1 MIDSEICC
9 KIAADLIFYMMRKT
23 LVLLTVL
30 FSFLNALQAQEPIT
44 ARLAPNS
51 MPNITPAQFAGGEN
65 IFYKYLADNIKYPPI
80 LIKIK
85 LEGSLDLKFMI
96 DKQGKVKDIEII
108 RGFDPDADDE
118 VLRVMRTMPA
128 WIPAKE
134 NGEVI
139 DYIHHLTITFTLT
152 EGLIEQSKKPVEDPA
167 PETVKTE
174 IPLIVE
180 QPQENAVL
188 KEDSLNHAPKFSGG
202 TEAMEAYF
210 KKNMKYPKRA
220 IEYGIEGRVVFN
232 LEISAEGKISN
243 IWLFKG
249 LFYECNEEAYY
260 LIKKMPDWIPGIKNG
275 KPVAMQVMV
284 PVAFTL
290 PK

>member
-1 MIDSEICC
+1 
-9 KIAADLIFYMMRKT
+9 MRKIPA
-23 LVLLTVL
+23 LLIL
-30 FSFLNALQAQEPIT
+30 FFSILNALLAQEPIT
-44 ARLAPNS
+44 VKLAPN
-51 MPNITPAQFAGGEN
+51 NIANTTPPQFDGGEN
-65 IFYKYLADNIKYPPI
+65 GFYKYLADNIKYPPI

-85 LEGSLDLKFMI
+85 LEGSLDLKFTI
-96 DKQGKVKDIEII
+96 DREGLVKDVEIT

-118 VLRVMRTMPA
+118 VLRVIRTMPT

-134 NGEVI
+134 NGEAF
-139 DYIHHLTITFTLT
+139 DYTHRLTVTFKLT
-152 EGLIEQSKKPVEDPA
+152 EALIEQSKKPIEIST
-167 PETVKTE
+167 PEPTKTE
-174 IPLIVE
+174 NPLVE
-180 QPQENAVL
+180 QPQKDTVL
-188 KEDSLNHAPKFSGG
+188 KEDNLNHAPKFPGG

-243 IWLFKG
+243 IRLFKG

-260 LIKKMPDWIPGIKNG
+260 LIKKMPDWIPGRKDG
-275 KPVAMQVMV
+275 KPVAMQIMV
-284 PVAFTL
+284 PIAFTL

>member
-1 MIDSEICC
+1 
-9 KIAADLIFYMMRKT
+9 MMRKT
-23 LVLLTVL
+23 LALLIIL

-51 MPNITPAQFAGGEN
+51 IPNIAPAQFTGGEN
-65 IFYKYLADNIKYPPI
+65 NFYKYLSDNIKYPPV

-85 LEGSLDLKFMI
+85 LEGSLDLKFTI
-96 DKQGKVKDIEII
+96 DKQGKVKNIEII

-118 VLRVMRTMPA
+118 VLRVVRTMPA

-134 NGEVI
+134 NEETV
-139 DYIHHLTITFTLT
+139 DYIHHLTVAFTLT
-152 EGLIEQSKKPVEDPA
+152 EGLIEQSEKPVEEPT
-167 PETVKTE
+167 PETAKTVV
-174 IPLIVE
+174 PLIAE
-180 QPQENAVL
+180 QPQEDTAL
-188 KEDSLNHAPKFSGG
+188 KEDNLNHAPKFPGG

-243 IWLFKG
+243 IRLFKG

-260 LIKKMPDWIPGIKNG
+260 LIKKMPDWIPGIKDG
-275 KPVAMQVMV
+275 KPAAMQVMV

>member
-1 MIDSEICC
+1 
-9 KIAADLIFYMMRKT
+9 MRKT

-30 FSFLNALQAQEPIT
+30 FSFLNASLAQEPIT
-44 ARLAPNS
+44 AKLAPNHIA
-51 MPNITPAQFAGGEN
+51 NTTPPQFNGGEN
-65 IFYKYLADNIKYPPI
+65 GFYKYLADNIKYPPI

-85 LEGSLDLKFMI
+85 LEGSLDLKFKI
-96 DKQGKVKDIEII
+96 DKEGKVRDVKII

-118 VLRVMRTMPA
+118 VLRVLQSMPS

-134 NGEVI
+134 NDVEVEYTHNLTVI
-139 DYIHHLTITFTLT
+139 FTITD
-152 EGLIEQSKKPVEDPA
+152 GLIEESKKPVEEPIQEA
-167 PETVKTE
+167 LKTE
-174 IPLIVE
+174 IPLIID
-180 QPQENAVL
+180 QPQEDTVH
-188 KEDSLNHAPKFSGG
+188 KEDSLNHAPKFPGG
-202 TEAMEAYF
+202 TEAMETYF

-249 LFYECNEEAYY
+249 LFYECNEEAFY
-260 LIKKMPDWIPGIKNG
+260 LIKKMPDWIPGQKDG
-275 KPVAMQVMV
+275 KPVAMQIMV

-290 PK
+290 LK

>member
-1 MIDSEICC
+1 
-9 KIAADLIFYMMRKT
+9 MMRKT
-23 LVLLTVL
+23 LVLFIVF
-30 FSFLNALQAQEPIT
+30 FSFQNVLLAQEPIT
-44 ARLAPNS
+44 AKLASN
-51 MPNITPAQFAGGEN
+51 NILNTAPPQFPGGESN
-65 IFYKYLADNIKYPPI
+65 FYKYLSDNIKYPPI

-85 LEGSLDLKFMI
+85 LEGSLDLKFTI
-96 DKQGKVKDIEII
+96 NKDGKVKDVEIT

-118 VLRVMRTMPA
+118 VLRVIQSMPS

-134 NGEVI
+134 NGEAT
-139 DYIHHLTITFTLT
+139 DYTHHLTVTFSIT
-152 EGLIEQSKKPVEDPA
+152 EALIEQSKKPVEEPIQ
-167 PETVKTE
+167 ETPKTE
-174 IPLIVE
+174 TPLIEE
-180 QPQENAVL
+180 QPQEETVL
-188 KEDSLNHAPKFSGG
+188 KEDSLNHAPKFPGG
-202 TEAMEAYF
+202 IEGMEAYF

-260 LIKKMPDWIPGIKNG
+260 LIKKMPDWIPGIKDG
-275 KPVAMQVMV
+275 KPIAMKVMV
-284 PVAFTL
+284 PIAFTL

>member
-1 MIDSEICC
+1 
-9 KIAADLIFYMMRKT
+9 MMRKT
-23 LVLLTVL
+23 LVLLTIL
-30 FSFLNALQAQEPIT
+30 FSVLNASLAQEPIT
-44 ARLAPNS
+44 SKLAPNS
-51 MPNITPAQFAGGEN
+51 IPNTTPAQFVGGEN
-65 IFYKYLADNIKYPPI
+65 NFYKYLSDNIKYPPI

-85 LEGSLDLKFMI
+85 LEGSLDLKFTV
-96 DKQGKVKDIEII
+96 DKQGKIKDVEIT

-118 VLRVMRTMPA
+118 VLRVIQSMTT
-128 WIPAKE
+128 WTPAKKNDE
-134 NGEVI
+134 AV
-139 DYIHHLTITFTLT
+139 DYTHHLTVTFTIT
-152 EGLIEQSKKPVEDPA
+152 DNLIEQSKKPVAEPTR
-167 PETVKTE
+167 ETPKTE
-174 IPLIVE
+174 IPFTVE
-180 QPQENAVL
+180 QPEENAVL
-188 KEDSLNHAPKFSGG
+188 KEDSLNHAPKFPGG
-202 TEAMEAYF
+202 IEAMETYF

-260 LIKKMPDWIPGIKNG
+260 LIKKMPDWIPGIKDG
-275 KPVAMQVMV
+275 KPVDMKVMV

>member
-1 MIDSEICC
+1 
-9 KIAADLIFYMMRKT
+9 
-23 LVLLTVL
+23 
-30 FSFLNALQAQEPIT
+30 
-44 ARLAPNS
+44 
-51 MPNITPAQFAGGEN
+51 MPNVAPAQFAGGED

-85 LEGSLDLKFMI
+85 LEGSLDLKFTI
-96 DKQGKVKDIEII
+96 DEQGKVKDIEII
-108 RGFDPDADDE
+108 RGFDPDADNE
-118 VLRVMRTMPA
+118 VLRVVRTMPA
-128 WIPAKE
+128 WVPAKE
-134 NGEVI
+134 NEEAI

-167 PETVKTE
+167 PETAKTE

-180 QPQENAVL
+180 QPQENTVL
-188 KEDSLNHAPKFSGG
+188 KVDSLNDAPKFPGG

-260 LIKKMPDWIPGIKNG
+260 LIKKMPDWIPGIKDW
-275 KPVAMQVMV
+275 KPVAMQIMV

>member
-1 MIDSEICC
+1 
-9 KIAADLIFYMMRKT
+9 MMRKT
-23 LVLLTVL
+23 LILLTIL
-30 FSFLNALQAQEPIT
+30 FSFLNALRAQEPIT

-85 LEGSLDLKFMI
+85 LEGSLDLKFTI

-118 VLRVMRTMPA
+118 VLRVIRAMPA

-134 NGEVI
+134 NDEAI
-139 DYIHHLTITFTLT
+139 DCVHHLTVTFTLT

-167 PETVKTE
+167 PETAKME

-180 QPQENAVL
+180 QPQENTAL
-188 KEDSLNHAPKFSGG
+188 KVDSLNDAPKFPGG
-202 TEAMEAYF
+202 TDAMEAYF

-243 IWLFKG
+243 IRLFKG

-260 LIKKMPDWIPGIKNG
+260 LIKKMPDWIPGIKDG